1 MRPWYA
7 VVFASIML
15 EVQACRVN
23 AMTRFD
29 LVSQQK
35 GVADAWIVAKRG
47 GEEA

>member
-1 MRPWYA
+1 MSTCVWF
-7 VVFASIML
+7 VSDL
-15 EVQACRVN
+15 LQACRVN